1 MKPRAFEGAA
11 ELLRHV
17 EPGLLTSE
25 TTNAFYQRVGHLPF
39 AELVE
44 TRFHEE

>member
-17 EPGLLTSE
+17 EPRLLTSE
-25 TTNAFYQRVGHLPF
+25 TKEAFYQRVEYRPI
-39 AELVE
+39 AEFVE
-44 TRFHEE
+44 IRFCEE